1 MDAQTDSSLENFLVK
16 MGKLEQYLTYLIR
29 LELDDHKTQVTVMS
43 VIDALLD
50 IRNEMEISEKGIP
63 FDGDALAKAK
73 ANNKIC

>member
-1 MDAQTDSSLENFLVK
+1 
-16 MGKLEQYLTYLIR
+16 MGKIDQYLTYLIH
-29 LELDDHKTQVTVMS
+29 LELHDHKTQVTVMS

-50 IRNEMEISEKGIP
+50 IRNEIEASNTGVP

>member
-1 MDAQTDSSLENFLVK
+1 

-50 IRNEMEISEKGIP
+50 IRNEIEATDKGVP

>member
-1 MDAQTDSSLENFLVK
+1 
-16 MGKLEQYLTYLIR
+16 MGKLDQYLTYLIH
-29 LELDDHKTQVTVMS
+29 LELHDHKTQVTVMS